1 MPSFDIVMEPDMVEV
16 RNGIDQA
23 IKEIDTRFDFKGTGA
38 KCELVDKNIV
48 LHAESDF
55 QLEQVQSVVTSKM
68 TRRNVDIRFLDLSAK
83 PEKVGGNL
91 LKQTIIIKC
100 GLETD
105 QAKKIVKTIKDEK
118 MKVQAS
124 IQGDSVR
131 VSGKKRDD
139 LQEAIAILRDKVK
152 DLPLAFN
159 NFRD

>member
-16 RNGIDQA
+16 RNAVDQA

-38 KCELVDKNIV
+38 KCELVDKSIV

-55 QLEQVQSVVTSKM
+55 QLEQVQSVVTSKL
-68 TRRNVDIRFLDLSAK
+68 TRRNVDIRFLDLNAK
-83 PEKVGGNL
+83 PEKVGGNM
-91 LKQTIIIKC
+91 LKQTITIKF

>member
-16 RNGIDQA
+16 RNGIDQSV
-23 IKEIDTRFDFKGTGA
+23 KEIDTRFDFKGTGA
-38 KCELVDKNIV
+38 KCELVDKSIV
-48 LHAESDF
+48 LHADSDF

-68 TRRNVDIRFLDLSAK
+68 TRRNVDIRLFDLTAK

-91 LKQTIIIKC
+91 LKQTIVIKC

>member
-16 RNGIDQA
+16 RNAMDQA
-23 IKEIDTRFDFKGTGA
+23 VKEIDTRFDFKGTGA
-38 KCELVDKNIV
+38 KCELVDKSIV
-48 LHAESDF
+48 LHGDSDF
-55 QLEQVQSVVTSKM
+55 QLEQVQGVVTSKM
-68 TRRNVDIRFLDLSAK
+68 TRRNVDIRFLDLTAK

-91 LKQTIIIKC
+91 LKQTIVIKC

>member
-1 MPSFDIVMEPDMVEV
+1 MPSFDIVMEPNMVEV
-16 RNGIDQA
+16 RNAMDQS
-23 IKEIDTRFDFKGTGA
+23 IKEIETRFDFKGTEA
-38 KCELVDKNIV
+38 KCELNDKTVV
-48 LHAESDF
+48 LYGDSDF
-55 QLEQVQSVVTSKM
+55 QLEQVLNVVVSKM
-68 TRRNVDIRFLDLSAK
+68 ARRNVDIRFLDLSAK

-118 MKVQAS
+118 MKVQAA

-139 LQEAIAILRDKVK
+139 LQEAMAILREKVK

>member
-16 RNGIDQA
+16 RNAVDQS

-38 KCELVDKNIV
+38 KCELVDKTIV

-55 QLEQVQSVVTSKM
+55 QLEQVQSVVTSKL
-68 TRRNVDIRFLDLSAK
+68 TRRNVDIRFLDLNAK

-91 LKQTIIIKC
+91 LKQTITIKF
-100 GLETD
+100 GLETE

-152 DLPLAFN
+152 ELPLAFN

>member
-16 RNGIDQA
+16 RNAVDQS

-38 KCELVDKNIV
+38 KCELVDKAIV

-55 QLEQVQSVVTSKM
+55 QLEQVQSVVTSKL
-68 TRRNVDIRFLDLSAK
+68 TRRNVDIRFLDLNAK

-91 LKQTIIIKC
+91 LKQTITIKF
-100 GLETD
+100 GLETE

-152 DLPLAFN
+152 ELPLAFN

>member
-16 RNGIDQA
+16 RNAVDQS

-38 KCELVDKNIV
+38 KCELVDKSIV
-48 LHAESDF
+48 LHADSDF
-55 QLEQVQSVVTSKM
+55 QLEQVQSVVTSKLA
-68 TRRNVDIRFLDLSAK
+68 RRNVDVRFLDLTAK

-91 LKQTIIIKC
+91 LKQTIAIKV

-139 LQEAIAILRDKVK
+139 LQDAIAILRDKVK
-152 DLPLAFN
+152 DLPLTFN

>member
-16 RNGIDQA
+16 RNGIDQS

-38 KCELVDKNIV
+38 KCELVDKTIV

-55 QLEQVQSVVTSKM
+55 QLEQVQSVVTSKL
-68 TRRNVDIRFLDLSAK
+68 TRRNVDIRFLDLNAK

-91 LKQTIIIKC
+91 LKQTITIKF
-100 GLETD
+100 GLETE

-152 DLPLAFN
+152 ELPLAFN

>member
-16 RNGIDQA
+16 RNGIDQSV
-23 IKEIDTRFDFKGTGA
+23 KEIETRFDFKGTGA
-38 KCELVDKNIV
+38 KCELVDKSIV
-48 LHAESDF
+48 LHADSDF
-55 QLEQVQSVVTSKM
+55 QLEKVQSVVTSKM
-68 TRRNVDIRFLDLSAK
+68 ARRNVDIRFFDLNAK

-131 VSGKKRDD
+131 VNGKKRDD
-139 LQEAIAILRDKVK
+139 LQEAIAILKDKVK

>member
-1 MPSFDIVMEPDMVEV
+1 
-16 RNGIDQA
+16 
-23 IKEIDTRFDFKGTGA
+23 
-38 KCELVDKNIV
+38 
-48 LHAESDF
+48 
-55 QLEQVQSVVTSKM
+55 M
-68 TRRNVDIRFLDLSAK
+68 TRRNVDIRFLDLTAK

-91 LKQTIIIKC
+91 LKQTIVIKC

>member
-16 RNGIDQA
+16 RNGIDQSV
-23 IKEIDTRFDFKGTGA
+23 KEIDTRFDFKGTGA
-38 KCELVDKNIV
+38 KCELVDKSIV
-48 LHAESDF
+48 LHADSDF
-55 QLEQVQSVVTSKM
+55 QLEQIQSVVTAKM
-68 TRRNVDIRFLDLSAK
+68 ARRNVDIRFFDLNAK

-131 VSGKKRDD
+131 VNGKKRDD
-139 LQEAIAILRDKVK
+139 LQEAIAILKDKVK

>member
-38 KCELVDKNIV
+38 KCELVDKSIV

-68 TRRNVDIRFLDLSAK
+68 TRRNVDIRFLDLTAK

>member
-16 RNGIDQA
+16 RNGIDQSV
-23 IKEIDTRFDFKGTGA
+23 KEIETRFDFKGTGA
-38 KCELVDKNIV
+38 KCELVDKSIV
-48 LHAESDF
+48 LHADSDF

-68 TRRNVDIRFLDLSAK
+68 ARRNVDIRFFDLNAK

-131 VSGKKRDD
+131 VNGKKRDD
-139 LQEAIAILRDKVK
+139 LQEAIAILKDKVK

>member
-16 RNGIDQA
+16 RNAMDQS
-23 IKEIDTRFDFKGTGA
+23 IKEIETRFDFKGTEA
-38 KCELVDKNIV
+38 KCELNDKTIV
-48 LHAESDF
+48 LYGDSDF
-55 QLEQVQSVVTSKM
+55 QLEQVLNVVVSKM
-68 TRRNVDIRFLDLSAK
+68 ARRNVDIRFLDLNAK
-83 PEKVGGNL
+83 SEKSGKIV
-91 LKQTIIIKC
+91 KQSIAIKF

-105 QAKKIVKTIKDEK
+105 QAKKIVKVIKDEK
-118 MKVQAS
+118 MKVQAA

-139 LQEAIAILRDKVK
+139 LQEAMAILREKVK